1 MSPTLITHIAA
12 LAGGGAL
19 GSFLSLASQRF
30 TPALSPAQWFALLC
44 FPGSHCNHCQQRLL
58 WRDALPLVS
67 WPGLKGRCRFCHRA
81 FGAESFVIEWLFAIL
96 CLLVLQSFD
105 HSAEAIFIITASG
118 LLLIVAAIDRRHF
131 CIPDPLN
138 YLLLWSGLF
147 HATVRNRNN
156 GDMGCCGGLLC
167 VVAARLELSADAGV
181 RGIRLWRYQALRSV
195 RCLLWLAGITL
206 DCVGCHRYGAD
217 VDRDAATAGFYSGG
231 QPAAVWPIPGHC
243 GLGSDSTADP
253 IHSCLI

>member
-19 GSFLSLASQRF
+19 GSFLSLTSQRF

-81 FGAESFVIEWLFAIL
+81 FGAESVVIEWLFALL

-105 HSAEAIFIITASG
+105 HSAEAVFIITASG
-118 LLLIVAAIDRRHF
+118 LLLLVAAIDRRHF

-147 HATVRNRNN
+147 HATLSGTETTAIWGAVAGYCALWLLAWSYRQMRGYEGLGY
-156 GDMGCCGGLLC
+156 GDIKLFAALGACCGWQALPWIALGATVLAL
-167 VVAARLELSADAGV
+167 ATIMMLQV
-181 RGIRLWRYQALRSV
+181 RGLIQGDSPLPFGPFLAIAGWLTIVLQTRFT
-195 RCLLWLAGITL
+195 LL
-206 DCVGCHRYGAD
+206 
-217 VDRDAATAGFYSGG
+217 
-231 QPAAVWPIPGHC
+231 
-243 GLGSDSTADP
+243 
-253 IHSCLI
+253 

>member
-19 GSFLSLASQRF
+19 GSFLSLTSQRF

-81 FGAESFVIEWLFAIL
+81 FGAESVVIEWLFALL

-105 HSAEAIFIITASG
+105 HSAEAVFIITASG
-118 LLLIVAAIDRRHF
+118 LLLLVAAIDRRHF

-147 HATVRNRNN
+147 HATLSGTETTAIWGALAGYCALWLLAWSYRQMRGYEGLGY
-156 GDMGCCGGLLC
+156 GDIKLFAALGACCG
-167 VVAARLELSADAGV
+167 
-181 RGIRLWRYQALRSV
+181 WQALPWIALGATVMALTSIVMLQLRGFIQGDSP
-195 RCLLWLAGITL
+195 LPFGPFLAIAGWVAIVLQTRFTL
-206 DCVGCHRYGAD
+206 V
-217 VDRDAATAGFYSGG
+217 
-231 QPAAVWPIPGHC
+231 
-243 GLGSDSTADP
+243 
-253 IHSCLI
+253 

>member
-1 MSPTLITHIAA
+1 MSPTLITHCCTRRRRCIGKLSFADQPA
-12 LAGGGAL
+12 LH
-19 GSFLSLASQRF
+19 
-30 TPALSPAQWFALLC
+30 PALSPAQWFALLC

-81 FGAESFVIEWLFAIL
+81 FGAESVVIEWLFALL

-118 LLLIVAAIDRRHF
+118 LLLLVAAIDRRHF

-147 HATVRNRNN
+147 HATLSGTETTAIWGAVAGYCALWLLAWSYRQMRGYEGLGY
-156 GDMGCCGGLLC
+156 GDIKLFAALGACCG
-167 VVAARLELSADAGV
+167 
-181 RGIRLWRYQALRSV
+181 WQALP
-195 RCLLWLAGITL
+195 WIA
-206 DCVGCHRYGAD
+206 
-217 VDRDAATAGFYSGG
+217 
-231 QPAAVWPIPGHC
+231 
-243 GLGSDSTADP
+243 
-253 IHSCLI
+253 

>member
-19 GSFLSLASQRF
+19 GSFLSLTSQRF

-81 FGAESFVIEWLFAIL
+81 FGAESVVIEWLFALL

-105 HSAEAIFIITASG
+105 HSAEAVVIITASG
-118 LLLIVAAIDRRHF
+118 LLLLVAAIDRRHF

-138 YLLLWSGLF
+138 
-147 HATVRNRNN
+147 
-156 GDMGCCGGLLC
+156 
-167 VVAARLELSADAGV
+167 
-181 RGIRLWRYQALRSV
+181 
-195 RCLLWLAGITL
+195 
-206 DCVGCHRYGAD
+206 
-217 VDRDAATAGFYSGG
+217 
-231 QPAAVWPIPGHC
+231 
-243 GLGSDSTADP
+243 
-253 IHSCLI
+253 

>member
-30 TPALSPAQWFALLC
+30 TPALSPAQGFALLC

-81 FGAESFVIEWLFAIL
+81 FGAESFVIEWLFALL

-147 HATVRNRNN
+147 HATLSGTETTAIWGAVAGYCALWLLAWSYRQMRGYEGLGY
-156 GDMGCCGGLLC
+156 GDIKLFAALGTCCG
-167 VVAARLELSADAGV
+167 
-181 RGIRLWRYQALRSV
+181 WQALPWIALGATVLALATIVMLQRRGVVQMDSPLPFGPFLAIAGWV
-195 RCLLWLAGITL
+195 MLVLQARFTLL
-206 DCVGCHRYGAD
+206 
-217 VDRDAATAGFYSGG
+217 
-231 QPAAVWPIPGHC
+231 
-243 GLGSDSTADP
+243 
-253 IHSCLI
+253 